1 MRRPFLILLVLAT
14 ASLFA
19 STSQAAELT
28 LFDGAAAPTIIYDDA
43 KAAPLGKAAELLARD
58 LTALTGKTPV
68 VARKVSAGTS
78 AGQGPVVIIGLAK
91 APGVAAL
98 LKANHIDAAPLA
110 GQWETYGRAQV
121 VLPGGRTALVIFG
134 SDVRGAIWGVM
145 DLSREMGVS
154 PWEWWA
160 DVKIREVGHVAV
172 SGDLRY
178 SKTPSVKY
186 RGIFLNDEE
195 FGLYPWASQ
204 TNDPQLHDVG
214 PKTYARVYELMWR
227 LKANTFWPA
236 MRGVEKSFN
245 QIPGNAEM
253 AQSYGLVRASSHA
266 EMISRTNIREWDVDT
281 MGPYNVFENRKGV
294 LNYWREAVRRWGK
307 NDNMYTVGMR
317 GIEDRPMQGANT
329 PQDQAR
335 ALETVFAEQRKML
348 GEELKKPIDQVP
360 QVFTPYKEVLPAYD
374 SGLKVPDDVT
384 LNWPDDNY
392 GYIRR
397 LSNAKERA
405 RSGGS
410 GIYYHI
416 SYWGYPMS
424 YLWLANTHPA
434 LMWEEM
440 NKAYQFGA
448 KRLWIVNVGDIKPGE
463 YLSQLFLDMAFDNDA
478 YPDVA
483 SVKAHLGRWAGEN
496 FGVENGGKIA
506 DILWRQYDLAFA
518 RNPEFMGWTTTKPVS
533 PVKET
538 EFNIASFGDEN
549 GRRRAAY
556 DDLAKQSA
564 ALEAA
569 MPADRKDAFYEL
581 VKYPVDMAAAVNQ
594 RQLDLDK
601 SIAYAFQHRASANAY
616 GQSVH
621 AAQEKIEAGGRA
633 YNETIAGGKWRGMM
647 GMAPHGLP
655 FYKAPAAPSWTGGEE
670 QGCAAQ
676 AEGGA
681 FYDAQNAIPG
691 ESDFMRKLPHLLR
704 YGAPELPAFHA
715 ELGGSRYVDLFVK
728 STATTA
734 RWTASPDQ
742 PWITVSQA
750 SGTLSTTSG
759 VEQRLEISID
769 WSLAPKGAGRGTV
782 NLQCGEAPLPIP
794 VAVILAAPMATPEVS
809 FIEADR
815 IVSMYAAHA
824 DQVGSGWAVLDGLG
838 HTGASLRSD
847 IHMTSVDAQDA
858 AAVAAAPKAT
868 WRFATVTTDDPGT
881 LRVIALPILPVT
893 SENRMRVAVRVDDG
907 PLQVLDFTAP
917 EFSGRW
923 LERVQSNAAVETVQ
937 NLKLKPGPHVVTIH
951 ALDPGFTLDRL
962 ELVFAG
968 AARAYGPVP
977 ETRVKRPAVQH
988 IADARKVEN

>member
-1 MRRPFLILLVLAT
+1 MRRQILAALALAA
-14 ASLFA
+14 ASLLA
-19 STSQAAELT
+19 SASHAGELT
-28 LFDGAAAPTIIYDDA
+28 LFDGQAAPTIVYDDA
-43 KAAPLGKAAELLARD
+43 KAPPLGKAAELLAHD
-58 LTALTGKTPV
+58 LAALTGKTPV
-68 VARKVSAGTS
+68 VARKAT
-78 AGQGPVVIIGLAK
+78 GQGPVVIFGLAK
-91 APGVAAL
+91 SPTIAAL
-98 LKANHIDAAPLA
+98 LKANHLDAARLA

-121 VLPGGRTALVIFG
+121 TLPDGRPALLIFG
-134 SDVRGAIWGVM
+134 SDTRGTIWGVM

-160 DVKIREVGHVAV
+160 DVKIRQVDHIAV
-172 SGDLRY
+172 DGDLRY

-204 TNDPQLHDVG
+204 TNDPKLHDIG

-227 LKANTFWPA
+227 LKANTFWPG

-266 EMISRTNIREWDVDT
+266 EMISRTNIREWDVET
-281 MGPYNVFENRKGV
+281 MGPYNIFENRKRV
-294 LNYWREAVRRWGK
+294 MDYWREAVRRWGK

-335 ALETVFAEQRKML
+335 ALEQVFAEQRKML
-348 GEELKKPIDQVP
+348 GDELKKPVDQVP

-397 LSNAKERA
+397 LSNDKERA

-440 NKAYQFGA
+440 NKAYQYDA
-448 KRLWIVNVGDIKPGE
+448 RRLWIVNVGDIKPGE
-463 YLSQLFLDMAFDNDA
+463 YLSQLFLDMAFDNEA

-483 SVKAHLGRWAGEN
+483 SIKRHLERWASEN
-496 FGVENGGKIA
+496 FGAADGAKIA
-506 DILWRQYDLAFA
+506 DILWRQYDLAFT
-518 RNPEFMGWTTTKPVS
+518 RNPEFMGWTTTKPVT
-533 PVKET
+533 PVKQT

-549 GRRRAAY
+549 ARRRAAY
-556 DDLAKQSA
+556 DDLAAQSA
-564 ALEAA
+564 AL
-569 MPADRKDAFYEL
+569 MQSLPADRKDAFYEL
-581 VKYPVDMAAAVNQ
+581 VKFPVDMATAVNQ
-594 RQLDLDK
+594 RQLDLDR
-601 SIAYAFQHRASANAY
+601 SIAYAFQHRASANTY
-616 GQSVH
+616 GQSVL
-621 AAQEKIEAGGRA
+621 AAQAKIEAGGRA
-633 YNETIAGGKWRGMM
+633 FNETVAGGKWAGIM
-647 GMAPHGLP
+647 GMSPHGLP
-655 FYKAPAAPSWTGGEE
+655 FYKAPAAPTWTGGEE
-670 QGCAAQ
+670 PGCAVQ

-691 ESDFMRKLPHLLR
+691 ESEFMRKLPHLLR
-704 YGAPELPAFHA
+704 YAAPELPAFHP
-715 ELGGSRYVDLFVK
+715 ELGGTRYVDLFVK
-728 STATTA
+728 SATTA
-734 RWTASPDQ
+734 QWTATPDQ
-742 PWITVSQA
+742 PWIKVSEA
-750 SGTLSTTSG
+750 AGTLSPSS
-759 VEQRLEISID
+759 VLERRLVISID
-769 WSLAPKGAGRGTV
+769 WASAPKGAARGTV
-782 NLQCGEAPLPIP
+782 NIQCGDAPLPIP
-794 VAVILAAPMATPEVS
+794 VVVVLAPTLATPDVS

-824 DQVGSGWAVLDGLG
+824 DQVGQGWSVLDGLG
-838 HTGASLRSD
+838 HTGAVLRSD
-847 IHMTSVDAQDA
+847 IHMRSVDAKDA
-858 AAVAAAPKAT
+858 AAIAAAPKAS
-868 WRFATVTTDDPGT
+868 WRFSTVTTDDPAT
-881 LRVIALPILPVT
+881 LRVVALPILPVT
-893 SENRMRVAVRVDDG
+893 SENRMRVAVQVDDG

-917 EFSGRW
+917 EFSARW

-937 NLKLKPGPHVVTIH
+937 NLRLTPGSHVVTIQ

-962 ELVFAG
+962 ELAFVG
-968 AARAYGPVP
+968 AARPYGPVP
-977 ETRVKRPAVQH
+977 ETRVGRSSQQVAAASPADVK
-988 IADARKVEN
+988 KVVH